1 MSPEQATAERRLDA
15 RTDIYSLGAVVYE
28 MLAGEPPF
36 TGATGQAVI
45 AKLMT
50 VPPTPLRTV
59 RHAVPE
65 HIDAA
70 IARALAKVPADRFPT
85 AAAFGA
91 TLRDAPRSGMVPVR
105 PPADVGGSRCGLGSP
120 GLAFW
125 LWWRFW
131 LIRARAAPS
140 GPDPQLV
147 ALYRRA
153 RNSYDQRTAAGTI
166 TAFQDFSA
174 AVQRDSGYA
183 AAWTGVAKTCV
194 RAYNRNF
201 SLPGISRDS
210 VLHLA
215 VVAADRALAADSR
228 SADAWV
234 AQAMV
239 SRDIDPTELSPVF
252 RALDRAI
259 ALDSAFGP
267 AWNQLAMA
275 RAESGDFPGA
285 VKAWRRCVT
294 VAPGYAEGVSFRALA
309 DYWRRQYDSAQVWA
323 DSAVALEPNYLQPR
337 QVVGYVAIERGDFAK
352 AAAAFDAAR
361 RLSGEVEVVN
371 ALAGSALAEG
381 RAGRLR
387 EARAILHQA
396 DSLGSAYSPTP
407 LHTAVYVA
415 QAYAGLGET
424 GRAVAWLSR
433 YHPQGDLHFQLHL
446 RCDPP
451 FAPIAGDRRFRQ
463 LLLRPRP
470 PSELGC

>member
-1 MSPEQATAERRLDA
+1 
-15 RTDIYSLGAVVYE
+15 

-36 TGATGQAVI
+36 TGTTGQALI

-59 RHAVPE
+59 RPAVPG

-70 IARALAKVPADRFPT
+70 VTRALAKVPADRFPT

-91 TLRDAPRSGMVPVR
+91 SLQDAPKSEMAPMR
-105 PPADVGGSRCGLGSP
+105 PPAGRRPLALWTWFAVIGVLAAV
-120 GLAFW
+120 AFW
-125 LWWRFW
+125 R
-131 LIRARAAPS
+131 IRARPAPP

-166 TAFQDFSA
+166 AAFKDFSA

-183 AAWTGVAKTCV
+183 AAWTGLAKTCV

-201 SLPGISRDS
+201 SLPGVSRDS
-210 VLHLA
+210 VLHLE
-215 VVAADRALAADSR
+215 VVAAERALATDSA

-234 AQAMV
+234 AQALV
-239 SRDIDPTELSPVF
+239 SHDIDPTELSPLF

-259 ALDSAFGP
+259 GLDSAFGP
-267 AWNQLAMA
+267 AWNQLAMT

-285 VKAWRRCVT
+285 LKAWRRCVT
-294 VAPGYAEGVSFRALA
+294 VAPAYAEGIAFRALA

-337 QVVGYVAIERGDFAK
+337 QVVGYVAIERGNFAK
-352 AAAAFDAAR
+352 GAAAFDAAR
-361 RLSGEVEVVN
+361 RLSGEVEVTN

-381 RAGRLR
+381 RAGRIA
-387 EARAILHQA
+387 EARAILRQA
-396 DSLGSAYSPTP
+396 DSLASAYSPTP
-407 LHTAVYVA
+407 LHTAVYLA
-415 QAYAGLGET
+415 EAYAGLGET
-424 GRAVAWLSR
+424 DQAVAWLGR
-433 YHPQGDLHFQLHL
+433 YHPRGDLHFQLHL

-451 FAPIAGDRRFRQ
+451 FAPIAGDQRFRQ

-470 PSELGC
+470 PSEIGC